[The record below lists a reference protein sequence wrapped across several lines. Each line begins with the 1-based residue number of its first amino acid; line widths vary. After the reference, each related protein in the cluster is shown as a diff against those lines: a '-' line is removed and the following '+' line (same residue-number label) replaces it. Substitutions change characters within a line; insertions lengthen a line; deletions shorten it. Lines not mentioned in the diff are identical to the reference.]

1 MSVAAEPLVYF
12 YVPGYKPNYIEY
24 AMTFYPMN
32 IILCLEDGTPEEK
45 KLEARYVVKNA
56 LQEFSSDSE
65 HTLIVR
71 VNSVH
76 TPHWEQDLEELVPE
90 RPARIR
96 LPMVRTAE
104 DLRQVERKVQDVIHQ
119 RSLNYS
125 PSYEVMIECCEAIA
139 NLGEIHQASRNIY
152 AFTFGGTDY
161 FNDCVAKG
169 LGDPALEVR
178 KAKQKL
184 GEYCRSVGLQ
194 CFDTTYM
201 AYRDLEG
208 FREDCLLSRE
218 YGFTGRSVI
227 HPDQVAV
234 VQDIYGISIA

>member
-1 MSVAAEPLVYF
+1 MSLAAEQLVYF

-32 IILCLEDGTPEEK
+32 IILCLEDGTPEDK
-45 KLEARYVVKNA
+45 KQEARYVVKNA
-56 LQEFSSDSE
+56 LQEFTDSE

-71 VNSVH
+71 INSVH
-76 TPHWEQDLEELVPE
+76 TPHWERDLEEVVPQ
-90 RPARIR
+90 RPDRIR
-96 LPMVRTAE
+96 LPMIKTAD
-104 DLRQVERKVQDVIHQ
+104 DLRQIERKVQEMLRD
-119 RSLNYS
+119 LGLDYS
-125 PSYEVMIECCEAIA
+125 PKYEVMIECSEAIA
-139 NLGEIHQASRNIY
+139 NIGDIHQASDNIY

-169 LGDPALEVR
+169 LLDPAREVLS
-178 KAKQKL
+178 AKQKL
-184 GEYCRSVGLQ
+184 GAYCRSMELQ

-201 AYRDLEG
+201 AFRDLEG

-234 VQDIYGISIA
+234 VQEIYGTSIA

>member
-1 MSVAAEPLVYF
+1 MNQAAEQQVYF

-45 KLEARYVVKNA
+45 KLEARYVVKHA
-56 LQEFSSDSE
+56 LQAFPDSE

-71 VNSVH
+71 INSVH
-76 TPHWEQDLEELVPE
+76 TAHWEQDLEEIVPE

-96 LPMVRTAE
+96 LPMVRTAG
-104 DLRQVERKVQDVIHQ
+104 DLRQVEHKVQDIIQ
-119 RSLNYS
+119 KCSLNYS

-161 FNDCVAKG
+161 FNDCAAKG
-169 LGDPALEVR
+169 LVDPALEVR

-184 GEYCRSVGLQ
+184 GEYCRRVSLQ

-201 AYRDLEG
+201 AFRDLEG
-208 FREDCLLSRE
+208 FRKDCLLSRE

-234 VQDIYGISIA
+234 VQEIYGISIA

>member
-1 MSVAAEPLVYF
+1 MNQAAEQQVYF

-45 KLEARYVVKNA
+45 KLEARYVVKHA
-56 LQEFSSDSE
+56 LQAFTDSE

-71 VNSVH
+71 INSVH
-76 TPHWEQDLEELVPE
+76 TAHWEQDLEEIVPQQ
-90 RPARIR
+90 PGRIR

-104 DLRQVERKVQDVIHQ
+104 DLRQVECKVQDIIQ
-119 RSLNYS
+119 ARGLDYS
-125 PSYEVMIECCEAIA
+125 PVYEVMIECREAIGNIA
-139 NLGEIHQASRNIY
+139 GIHQASPNIH

-161 FNDCVAKG
+161 YDDCAAKG
-169 LGDPALEVR
+169 FADPAREVR
-178 KAKQKL
+178 LAKQQL
-184 GEYCRSVGLQ
+184 GEYCRSRGLQ

-201 AYRDLEG
+201 AYRDMEG
-208 FREDCLLSRE
+208 FRQDCLLSRD

-234 VQDIYGISIA
+234 VQEIYGTSIA

>member
-1 MSVAAEPLVYF
+1 MNQAAEPLVYF

-56 LQEFSSDSE
+56 LQEFSDSE

-71 VNSVH
+71 VNSIH
-76 TPHWEQDLEELVPE
+76 TSHWEQDLEELVPE

-104 DLRQVERKVQDVIHQ
+104 DLRQVERKVQDIIHK

-125 PSYEVMIECCEAIA
+125 PSYEVMIECCEAIF
-139 NLGEIHQASRNIY
+139 NIGEIHQASRNIY

-169 LGDPALEVR
+169 LVDPAL
-178 KAKQKL
+178 
-184 GEYCRSVGLQ
+184 RSGRPSRSWGILPQ
-194 CFDTTYM
+194 CGPSM
-201 AYRDLEG
+201 L
-208 FREDCLLSRE
+208 
-218 YGFTGRSVI
+218 
-227 HPDQVAV
+227 
-234 VQDIYGISIA
+234 